1 MTESLTSM
9 SQKAGLPPG
18 SLVHVGEVLEPETW
32 LSIIDYSQET
42 LKERVVD
49 SVEQL
54 LPYKETDT
62 VTWVNVEGLKNI
74 NLIRDIG
81 QLFEIHSLVLEDIL
95 NTNQR
100 PKIEDHDDYLYIVL
114 NKLLLKDDGFSVCN
128 EQISILV
135 LKGFVFTFKERRD
148 DSLLP
153 IKQRIQKQKGP
164 LRKLGVDRLL
174 HAIIDKI
181 VDEYFAIQDSLDE
194 VIDSIEDNLLA
205 NLSTGE
211 LKAIQ
216 QVRHGLTSMRK
227 SISPLRDMLRVI
239 QHSEFSLIANE
250 TKVYFRDIYDHVIHL
265 SETIE
270 THKDIVSNL
279 LDIYILGVS
288 SKTNEVTKVL
298 TIFASIFIPL
308 TFIVGIYGMNFE
320 YMPELKWKWAYPL
333 LWVLL
338 ITIPTALIIYFKKK
352 KWL

>member
-1 MTESLTSM
+1 MTESLTNV
-9 SQKAGLPPG
+9 SQKDGLPPG
-18 SLVHVGEVLEPETW
+18 SLVHVGEVLEPKTW
-32 LSIIDYSQET
+32 LSVIDYSKED
-42 LKERVVD
+42 LKEETVN

-62 VTWVNVEGLKNI
+62 VTWVNVEGLKNT

-114 NKLLLKDDGFSVCN
+114 NKLLLESDDFTVRN

-135 LKGFVFTFKERRD
+135 LSGFVFTFKEQRD

-153 IKQRIQKQKGP
+153 IKQRIQKQKGA

-174 HAIIDKI
+174 HAIIDKV

-194 VIDSIEDNLLA
+194 VIDSIEDDLLV
-205 NLSTGE
+205 NPSTE
-211 LKAIQ
+211 KLKAIQ
-216 QVRHGLTSMRK
+216 QVRHGLINMRK
-227 SISPLRDMLRVI
+227 SISPLREMLRMI
-239 QHSEFSLIANE
+239 QYNEFSLIAE
-250 TKVYFRDIYDHVIHL
+250 DTKIYFRDVYDHVIHL

-270 THKDIVSNL
+270 TYKDRVNGL

-288 SKTNEVTKVL
+288 SKTNEVMKVL

-333 LWVLL
+333 LWVFF
-338 ITIPTALIIYFKKK
+338 ITIPTALLIYFKKK